1 MKSLTFLILS
11 LITVSAY
18 GENRLDSLLSVL
30 DAEVRNFSR
39 YEREENGR
47 IAKIRNRY
55 EKADPTSK
63 ESYELCRTLFERYRR
78 LNADSARHYLRKCV
92 EWSAG
97 RKDAERE
104 KRDKLDL
111 AFYYAS
117 TGMYA
122 ETCMLMRNIGRPSS
136 REALGMYYITYSKLY
151 EELYWESRD
160 PLLKERYGRLRRAY
174 GDSMVVAGIH
184 PQDDYW
190 WHKTDSLFK
199 AGNGKACVDM
209 LNEYPQDDRTHA
221 LLAYIIAQRYEAEG
235 DTLSAMAYYTQASI
249 ADIRS
254 VTKDHGALPL
264 LCKWLLDHGDVNRAY
279 QYINFSW
286 SLTTSFGSRLRY
298 LSNMG
303 VLNLIEST
311 YKKMLI
317 DKQRTLR
324 VFTIAISGLSVLLC
338 LLLILVIVQFKKL
351 NKVKNKLS
359 DSNNTLLTLNRK
371 NKEINLRL
379 KEINEKLSLSND
391 IKEKYLTHFMQL
403 CSSYIHDMESYQ
415 RKLKRLIM
423 KGDTQEA
430 LRFAEA
436 SSLFEKEIDSLY
448 KSFDQAFLH
457 IFPHFV
463 EQFNELLQDG
473 HKITLKKNE
482 LLSTELRIFALIKLG
497 VTDFTQI
504 AQFLR
509 CSVNTIYNYRA
520 KIKSHLCV
528 SKEEFDERLLN

>member
-1 MKSLTFLILS
+1 M
-11 LITVSAY
+11 
-18 GENRLDSLLSVL
+18 
-30 DAEVRNFSR
+30 
-39 YEREENGR
+39 
-47 IAKIRNRY
+47 
-55 EKADPTSK
+55 
-63 ESYELCRTLFERYRR
+63 
-78 LNADSARHYLRKCV
+78 
-92 EWSAG
+92 
-97 RKDAERE
+97 
-104 KRDKLDL
+104 
-111 AFYYAS
+111 
-117 TGMYA
+117 
-122 ETCMLMRNIGRPSS
+122 
-136 REALGMYYITYSKLY
+136 
-151 EELYWESRD
+151 
-160 PLLKERYGRLRRAY
+160 
-174 GDSMVVAGIH
+174 
-184 PQDDYW
+184 
-190 WHKTDSLFK
+190 
-199 AGNGKACVDM
+199 
-209 LNEYPQDDRTHA
+209 
-221 LLAYIIAQRYEAEG
+221 
-235 DTLSAMAYYTQASI
+235 
-249 ADIRS
+249 
-254 VTKDHGALPL
+254 
-264 LCKWLLDHGDVNRAY
+264 
-279 QYINFSW
+279 
-286 SLTTSFGSRLRY
+286 
-298 LSNMG
+298 
-303 VLNLIEST
+303 
-311 YKKMLI
+311 
-317 DKQRTLR
+317 
-324 VFTIAISGLSVLLC
+324 
-338 LLLILVIVQFKKL
+338 
-351 NKVKNKLS
+351 S